1 MKQLTVILQCLFFLL
16 LSAAGYAQNAT
27 SSPSSR
33 FGYGEMNENIP
44 TAFRGMGG
52 VAAGLRQRS
61 AINPSQPASYTA
73 CDSVTFMFDLA
84 ASAMWTRYADLN
96 GHRNRP
102 NGNLEFVTLQFPIW
116 KQHIAFSAGIMP
128 YTSVGYDFALG
139 GTAGGYDYQINYQ
152 GEGGITNVYAGLSFN
167 ILDWVALGANAYYM
181 FGDATN
187 AINLTFS
194 DNAVTGSMIY
204 QNMRV
209 NSFRFRYG
217 AQLFHAFG
225 DLHKIVLGA
234 VVENKQNLRGE
245 FVQYELSTLDSVLVQ
260 DKGFQVPLYYSVGAS
275 YCYDD
280 RVLIAADYSNQAW
293 NDAKYFGLT
302 DVLRNRSRYAFGVE
316 YRHNRMSRH
325 YAERMYWRLGATV
338 MDSYVRQGG
347 KADFT
352 VSAGVGFPLRTS
364 ETLFNLALEYTHRN
378 AAANLVED
386 NLKLTF
392 NVAVAE
398 NWFFKRKL

>member
-1 MKQLTVILQCLFFLL
+1 MKRLAAIFVCSFFLFL
-16 LSAAGYAQNAT
+16 PMVLNAQNAA

-52 VAAGLRQRS
+52 VAAGMRQRS

-84 ASAMWTRYADLN
+84 ASGMWTRYADAN

-116 KQHIAFSAGIMP
+116 KQHIAFSAGVMP
-128 YTSVGYDFALG
+128 YTSVGYDFALSG
-139 GTAGGYDYQINYQ
+139 SQGGYDYKVNYQ

-167 ILDWVALGANAYYM
+167 ILNWFALGANFYYM

-187 AINLTFS
+187 AIDLSFS
-194 DNAVTGSMIY
+194 DNAVTGSTMY

-217 AQLFHAFG
+217 AQLFHTFA
-225 DLHKIVLGA
+225 DRHRIVLGA
-234 VVENKQNLRGE
+234 VVENQQKLRGE

-260 DKGFQVPLYYSVGAS
+260 EDGFQLPLYYSVGAS

-280 RVLIAADYSNQAW
+280 RLLIAFDYSNQAW
-293 NDAKYFGLT
+293 NKAKYFGLT
-302 DVLRNRSRYAFGVE
+302 NVLRNRSRYAFGAE
-316 YRHNRMSRH
+316 YRHNKMSRN
-325 YAERMYWRLGATV
+325 YAERMYWRIGATI
-338 MDSYVRQGG
+338 MDSYVQQGG
-347 KADFT
+347 KTDFA
-352 VSAGVGFPLRTS
+352 VSVGVGFPLRTS
-364 ETLFNLALEYTHRN
+364 ETLFNLALEYNRRRS
-378 AAANLVED
+378 AANLVED
-386 NLKLTF
+386 NLKLTI

>member
-1 MKQLTVILQCLFFLL
+1 MKRLAAIFVCSLFLFLPMVL
-16 LSAAGYAQNAT
+16 NAQNAT

-52 VAAGLRQRS
+52 VAAGMRQRS
-61 AINPSQPASYTA
+61 AINPSQTASYTA

-84 ASAMWTRYADLN
+84 ASGMWTRYADAN

-116 KQHIAFSAGIMP
+116 KQHIAFSAGVMP
-128 YTSVGYDFALG
+128 YTSVGYDFALSG
-139 GTAGGYDYQINYQ
+139 SQGGYDYQIKYQ

-167 ILDWVALGANAYYM
+167 ILNWFALGANFYYM

-187 AINLTFS
+187 AIDLSFS
-194 DNAVTGSMIY
+194 DNAVTGSTMY

-217 AQLFHAFG
+217 AQLFHTFA
-225 DLHKIVLGA
+225 DRHRIVLGA
-234 VVENKQNLRGE
+234 VLENQQKLRGE

-260 DKGFQVPLYYSVGAS
+260 EDGFQLPLYYSVGAS

-280 RVLIAADYSNQAW
+280 RLLIAFDYSNQAW
-293 NDAKYFGLT
+293 NKAKYFGLT
-302 DVLRNRSRYAFGVE
+302 NVLRNRSRYAFGAE
-316 YRHNRMSRH
+316 YRHNKMSRN
-325 YAERMYWRLGATV
+325 YAERMYWRIGATI
-338 MDSYVRQGG
+338 MDSYVQQGG
-347 KADFT
+347 RTDFA

-364 ETLFNLALEYTHRN
+364 ETLFNLALEYNRRRS
-378 AAANLVED
+378 AANLVED
-386 NLKLTF
+386 NLKLTI

>member
-1 MKQLTVILQCLFFLL
+1 MKRLAVLFVCSFIFLPVAL
-16 LSAAGYAQNAT
+16 NAQNAT

-52 VAAGLRQRS
+52 VAAGMRQRS

-84 ASAMWTRYADLN
+84 ASGMWTRYADAN

-116 KQHIAFSAGIMP
+116 KQHIAFSAGVMP
-128 YTSVGYDFALG
+128 YTSVGYDFALSG
-139 GTAGGYDYQINYQ
+139 SQGGYDYQIKYQ

-167 ILDWVALGANAYYM
+167 ILNWFALGANFYYM

-187 AINLTFS
+187 AIDLSFS
-194 DNAVTGSMIY
+194 DKAVTGSTMY

-217 AQLFHAFG
+217 AQLFHTFAKR
-225 DLHKIVLGA
+225 HRIVLGA
-234 VVENKQNLRGE
+234 VVENQQKLRGE

-260 DKGFQVPLYYSVGAS
+260 EDGFQLPLYYSVGAS

-280 RVLIAADYSNQAW
+280 RLLIAFDYSNQAW
-293 NDAKYFGLT
+293 NNAKYFGLT
-302 DVLRNRSRYAFGVE
+302 NVLRNRSRYAFGAE
-316 YRHNRMSRH
+316 YRHNKMSRN
-325 YAERMYWRLGATV
+325 YAERMYWRIGATI
-338 MDSYVRQGG
+338 MDSYVQQGG
-347 KADFT
+347 KTDFA

-364 ETLFNLALEYTHRN
+364 ETLFNIALEYNRRRS
-378 AAANLVED
+378 AANLVED
-386 NLKLTF
+386 NLKLTI

>member
-1 MKQLTVILQCLFFLL
+1 MKRIRLILL
-16 LSAAGYAQNAT
+16 LLVCLCDIHLFAQNST

-44 TAFRGMGG
+44 TAYRGMGG
-52 VAAGLRQRS
+52 VSTGMRLHS

-73 CDSVTFMFDLA
+73 CDSMTFMFDLA
-84 ASAMWTRYADLN
+84 ASGMWTRYEDSN

-116 KQHIAFSAGIMP
+116 KRHIAFSAGIMP
-128 YTSVGYDFALG
+128 YTSVGYNFALDG
-139 GTAGGYDYQINYQ
+139 NAGGYDYKLAYE

-167 ILDWVALGANAYYM
+167 ILNWFAAGANAYYM

-187 AINLTFS
+187 AINLTFTDATIQS
-194 DNAVTGSMIY
+194 SVMY
-204 QNMRV
+204 RNMTVR
-209 NSFRFRYG
+209 SFRFRYG
-217 AQLFHAFG
+217 AQLFHTFG
-225 DLHKIVLGA
+225 KHNIVLGA
-234 VVENKQNLRGE
+234 VVENKQKLRGE
-245 FVQYELSTLDSVLVQ
+245 FVQYELTTLDSVLVQ
-260 DKGFQVPLYYSVGAS
+260 DNGFQIPLYYSAGAS

-280 RVLIAADYSNQAW
+280 RLLIAADYSVHNW
-293 NDAKYFGLT
+293 KDAKYFGLT
-302 DVLRNRSRYAFGVE
+302 DVLNNCSRYALGLE

-325 YAERMYWRLGATV
+325 YAERMYWRVGATV
-338 MDSYVRQGG
+338 TDSYVQQGA
-347 KADFT
+347 KKDFS

-364 ETLFNLALEYTHRN
+364 ETLFNLSLEYTRRHST
-378 AAANLVED
+378 AQLIED
-386 NLKLTF
+386 NLKLTV